1 MSIPRFAIE
10 RPVMMTMIS
19 AIVVLLGA
27 ISLTRLPVDLL
38 PDIQQPTVNVRM
50 NYTGVG
56 PLEMEELVTRP
67 LEQALSAVAG
77 LDMLTSEVREGN
89 TQVRL
94 NFAWGTD
101 LGEAMDDIR
110 MRIDRVRNRLPEDAD
125 PPILNKFDPSQ
136 MPILRIAVEGNYD
149 RVTLREMAEN
159 ILSPRFERVVGVAAA
174 TADGGLRRQIRVEL
188 SKEKITALD
197 LSVDR
202 VVNILRTENQN
213 IPIGEVYQG
222 DRALLLRSQG
232 QFENLDDIRNLVV
245 MTRQERAR
253 LFARHRRGEG
263 LDRGRAQRA
272 PHQRPARC
280 SAAGDQTVR
289 HEHRAGGTGGS
300 GGNRTDQSRSSG
312 HQADRDRGSG
322 EVHREFDLRG
332 ARARHD
338 WLDPRRA
345 HHLSLSCEASD
356 RPSSCARRSRSR
368 SSARSLFCTLPAS
381 RSTP

>member
-1 MSIPRFAIE
+1 MGLAPTERSRRRTPWRYGHSVDPDLAISVSLSWPAIVGCRLQITGVLGYFEELSMSIPRFAIE
-10 RPVMMTMIS
+10 RPVMMAMIS

-149 RVTLREMAEN
+149 RVILREMAEN
-159 ILSPRFERVVGVAAA
+159 ILSPRFERVIGVA
-174 TADGGLRRQIRVEL
+174 L
-188 SKEKITALD
+188 
-197 LSVDR
+197 
-202 VVNILRTENQN
+202 
-213 IPIGEVYQG
+213 
-222 DRALLLRSQG
+222 
-232 QFENLDDIRNLVV
+232 
-245 MTRQERAR
+245 
-253 LFARHRRGEG
+253 
-263 LDRGRAQRA
+263 
-272 PHQRPARC
+272 
-280 SAAGDQTVR
+280 
-289 HEHRAGGTGGS
+289 
-300 GGNRTDQSRSSG
+300 GNG
-312 HQADRDRGSG
+312 
-322 EVHREFDLRG
+322 
-332 ARARHD
+332 
-338 WLDPRRA
+338 
-345 HHLSLSCEASD
+345 
-356 RPSSCARRSRSR
+356 
-368 SSARSLFCTLPAS
+368 
-381 RSTP
+381 